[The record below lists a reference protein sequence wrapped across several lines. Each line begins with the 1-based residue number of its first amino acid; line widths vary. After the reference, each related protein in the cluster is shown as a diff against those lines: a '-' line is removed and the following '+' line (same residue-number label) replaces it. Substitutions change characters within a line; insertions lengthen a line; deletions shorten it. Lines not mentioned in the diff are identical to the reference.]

1 MKNQLM
7 NGLRKMT
14 QRLPAISLLAALLAV
29 ANPAAAQAPATTE
42 LGQTLSRIAEDGTIY
57 LGFREAATPFS
68 YVIPGDGGEKHD
80 AIAGYSWDICRKIA
94 EATQARLGR
103 PVKVNAVTMTAN
115 ARIMMVKIGMADIDC
130 GSTTNTVARQKL
142 VTFSDTIYIAET
154 KVMVRKDSGIRS
166 LGDLG
171 GKRVVV
177 TLGTTADRL
186 VKQLAAT
193 RALNLTYLIGRSHGE
208 SMALMNSGKADAY
221 VGDDAIIAAQRAGS
235 PLKDEFVFLDDS
247 LSTEPYGLMLPK
259 EDPQFKKFVDGVLV
273 GLMQSGELARIY
285 DKWFM
290 NPIPPKGIN
299 LQMPMT
305 EKLQAVIANPNDTP
319 VN

>member
-14 QRLPAISLLAALLAV
+14 QRLSTASLLAALLAV
-29 ANPAAAQAPATTE
+29 ANPAAAQAPDDKE
-42 LGQTLSRIAEDGTIY
+42 LGPTLSRIAEDGTIH
-57 LGFREAATPFS
+57 LGYREAATPFS
-68 YVIPGDGGEKHD
+68 FVIPGYGGGARD
-80 AIAGYSWDICRKIA
+80 AITGYSWDICRKIA
-94 EATQARLGR
+94 EAAQARLGR
-103 PVKVNAVTMTAN
+103 PVKVRPVTMTAN
-115 ARIMMVKIGMADIDC
+115 AWIMMVKIGMADIEC
-130 GSTTNTVARQKL
+130 GSTTNNVARQKQ
-142 VTFSDTIYIAET
+142 VAFSNTFYVADV

-166 LGDLG
+166 LGDLD
-171 GKRVVV
+171 GKRVVT

-193 RALNLTYLIGRSHGE
+193 RALSLTYLIGRSHGE
-208 SMALMNSGKADAY
+208 SMALINAGKADAY

-235 PLKDEFVFLDDS
+235 PLKDQLVFLDDA
-247 LSTEPYGLMLPK
+247 LATEPYGLILPK
-259 EDPQFKKFVDGVLV
+259 DDPQFKKFVDGVLV

-290 NPIPPKGIN
+290 NPIPPKDVN

-305 EKLQAVIANPNDTP
+305 EKLKAVIANPNDTP